1 MKRTANMINRS
12 TIIFILSVILIS
24 PLLLGEEPP
33 RLSRKWLAEAEEKID
48 IRIIEVENK
57 DVSDPPYLRKLVNL
71 RAKVTAIRE
80 SKSDLKPGAIIF
92 IIYLHRYDKIPG
104 PSAIPILKKD
114 HIYQAYLN
122 RNRNS
127 ITPENIL
134 IDGWDSSR
142 QYSPAALGKSFVEV
156 R

>member
-1 MKRTANMINRS
+1 MINRS
-12 TIIFILSVILIS
+12 TIIFILSVLLIS

-48 IRIIEVENK
+48 IRIIEVETK

-71 RAKVTAIRE
+71 RAEVTAIRE
-80 SKSDLKPGAIIF
+80 SRSGLQRGAVIF
-92 IIYLHRYDKIPG
+92 IIYLHRYDTIPG
-104 PSAIPILKKD
+104 PSSIPILKEG
-114 HIYQAYLN
+114 HSYRAYLN

-127 ITPENIL
+127 ITPANIL
-134 IDGWDSSR
+134 IEGWDGSR
-142 QYSPAALGKSFVEV
+142 QYSPAALGKSFEEV